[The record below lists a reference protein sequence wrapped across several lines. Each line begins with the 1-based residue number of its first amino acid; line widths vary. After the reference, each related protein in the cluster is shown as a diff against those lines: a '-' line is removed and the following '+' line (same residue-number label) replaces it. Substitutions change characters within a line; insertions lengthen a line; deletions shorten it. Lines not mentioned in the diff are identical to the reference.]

1 METIGKLV
9 GLSDRF
15 KLVDTVVLKVDVEDV
30 GAVEMFRKLLI
41 SGIGGLIVQSSTSS
55 VFILWFPVKRTTP
68 LSYIVK
74 LKFVLVLA
82 RALHRTFFVP
92 S

>member
-1 METIGKLV
+1 M
-9 GLSDRF
+9 
-15 KLVDTVVLKVDVEDV
+15 EDV
-30 GAVEMFRKLLI
+30 GVVEMFCKLLT
-41 SGIGGLIVQSSTSS
+41 SGVGGLIVQSSFF
-55 VFILWFPVKRTTP
+55 VFILWFPIKQATP